1 MYRARF
7 DGPAG
12 VRFGFPPAVPP
23 SFPPFRA
30 LSLPQRLLG
39 ASVFHVSSVR
49 LCFQFL
55 CISCIS
61 CFSCFSC
68 ISCISCIS
76 CFPHFRYFSYVSFLR
91 HLLCEFFLLFEWH
104 VRSLRRVLLLAF
116 PRESVPRR
124 RRRDLRIHRGKL
136 RQGGAPGQRRSVLPP
151 RGSRLRER
159 VQRVFGGRVDG
170 VGESRLLPRGGGIPA
185 GL

>member
-7 DGPAG
+7 DGAAG

-55 CISCIS
+55 CVSCFPCFP
-61 CFSCFSC
+61 CFSCFPC
-68 ISCISCIS
+68 I
-76 CFPHFRYFSYVSFLR
+76 SFLR
-91 HLLCEFFLLFEWH
+91 RLLCEFLLLVEWH

-116 PRESVPRR
+116 PRESVHRR
-124 RRRDLRIHRGKL
+124 RRRDLRVHRGKL
-136 RQGGAPGQRRSVLPP
+136 RRGGAPGQRRRVLPP

-159 VQRVFGGRVDG
+159 VQRFFGGRGDG
-170 VGESRLLPRGGGIPA
+170 VGESRLLPCGGGIPA